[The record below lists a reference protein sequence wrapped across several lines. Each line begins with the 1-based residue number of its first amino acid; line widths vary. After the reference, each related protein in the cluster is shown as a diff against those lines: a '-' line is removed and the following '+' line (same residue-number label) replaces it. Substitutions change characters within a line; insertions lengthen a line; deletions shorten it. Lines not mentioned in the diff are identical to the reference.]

1 MQLFLQISGQV
12 TEAFVQRCP
21 IEIGVLKNV
30 AKSTRKHLCQ
40 SLFFNKVRGLERE
53 RDRGRDRERD
63 RETETQRHRERE
75 TERQR
80 HRERDRDR
88 ERQRETETQRE
99 RDRERQTD
107 RQTDRQT
114 ETERQRERERER
126 VVETEKVHCMM
137 NQVGFFL
144 CERAYEILL
153 IKLSYDDM
161 NLSISI

>member
-63 RETETQRHRERE
+63 RETERQRQRERE

-80 HRERDRDR
+80 HRERERQ
-88 ERQRETETQRE
+88 RQRETETQRE
-99 RDRERQTD
+99 RDRETD
-107 RQTDRQT
+107 RQTDRDR
-114 ETERQRERERER
+114 EAERERER

>member
-40 SLFFNKVRGLERE
+40 SLFFNKVRGLERD
-53 RDRGRDRERD
+53 RD
-63 RETETQRHRERE
+63 
-75 TERQR
+75 
-80 HRERDRDR
+80 RDRDR
-88 ERQRETETQRE
+88 ERGRETETQRE
-99 RDRERQTD
+99 RDRETETQRERQRQRQTD
-107 RQTDRQT
+107 RQR
-114 ETERQRERERER
+114 ETEREAERERER

>member
-53 RDRGRDRERD
+53 RDRDRDRERD
-63 RETETQRHRERE
+63 RETE
-75 TERQR
+75 
-80 HRERDRDR
+80 RDRDTER
-88 ERQRETETQRE
+88 ERQRE
-99 RDRERQTD
+99 TD

-114 ETERQRERERER
+114 EREAERERERER